1 MPLRE
6 AARLL
11 RAATTRSLGR
21 QARRRQASPSS
32 RAGVETGGCSTDHFE
47 ILDWICIHRS
57 IHTIAPSPNNVAAKT
72 WGLAPSS
79 RRRRTT
85 GRLSWSCPRRTP
97 RCSRC
102 RPLYATPTRAP
113 PAVAFRTTSFPRS
126 RPRTCVSR
134 GRKKHQFRRKACLM
148 GMSSAGRRAPA
159 PPSCWTSRNAAA
171 SFRWGE
177 SFWGAELATAGAV
190 RKGVHGR
197 PPPWTD
203 TDPCVLWLSRCL
215 QRFSSALRPA
225 VHTPLAG
232 PVGAR
237 HATLKASASHE
248 PLFFFFLLVESA
260 RGS

>member
-1 MPLRE
+1 MPVL
-6 AARLL
+6 ASLNAKN
-11 RAATTRSLGR
+11 RSK
-21 QARRRQASPSS
+21 SPFSIGES
-32 RAGVETGGCSTDHFE
+32 FS
-47 ILDWICIHRS
+47 IICEFTVDRS
-57 IHTIAPSPNNVAAKT
+57 IHSIAPSPKMILQQKQL
-72 WGLAPSS
+72 GLAPSAS
-79 RRRRTT
+79 AADE
-85 GRLSWSCPRRTP
+85 RLRAFWSCPRRTP

-113 PAVAFRTTSFPRS
+113 RAVAFRTTSFPRS